1 MIRRTSV
8 GRLRRE
14 AGDAIGVGPCVK
26 PGRTVQVARL
36 WMGWDGMEWYGMV
49 YGLRLVWVFEIW
61 REGDGFVC
69 THDLSINLSPGE
81 TIAST
86 LSLGPAAILC
96 CPYMYGVLH
105 TKCPELPRWARMPST
120 AMVLVCPREHRVL
133 HVSGSMC
140 NCETGAK

>member
-14 AGDAIGVGPCVK
+14 AGDAIGIGPCVK

-61 REGDGFVC
+61 REGDSFVC

-86 LSLGPAAILC
+86 LSLSRASSNT
-96 CPYMYGVLH
+96 VL
-105 TKCPELPRWARMPST
+105 S
-120 AMVLVCPREHRVL
+120 L
-133 HVSGSMC
+133 HVWSAAYQVPRTTTLGKNAVHGDGSRLS
-140 NCETGAK
+140 

>member
-1 MIRRTSV
+1 MIRRNSV

-14 AGDAIGVGPCVK
+14 ADDAIGIGPCVK

-36 WMGWDGMEWYGMV
+36 WMGWDGMGWDGIRAETGLGVRDMAGRRQLCMHSRSV
-49 YGLRLVWVFEIW
+49 YQSIPW
-61 REGDGFVC
+61 R
-69 THDLSINLSPGE
+69 E

>member
-14 AGDAIGVGPCVK
+14 ADDAIGIGPCVK

-36 WMGWDGMEWYGMV
+36 WMGWDGMVWDGIRAETGLGVRDMAGRRQLCMHSRSV
-49 YGLRLVWVFEIW
+49 YQSIPWRDNSLNSLSRASSNTVLFLHVW
-61 REGDGFVC
+61 R
-69 THDLSINLSPGE
+69 
-81 TIAST
+81 
-86 LSLGPAAILC
+86 
-96 CPYMYGVLH
+96 VLH

>member
-1 MIRRTSV
+1 MIRRTSG

-14 AGDAIGVGPCVK
+14 ADDAIGIGPCVK

-61 REGDGFVC
+61 REGDSFVC

-96 CPYMYGVLH
+96 CSYMYGECCIPSAPNYHVGQECRPRRWFSSVLESIA
-105 TKCPELPRWARMPST
+105 CYM
-120 AMVLVCPREHRVL
+120 
-133 HVSGSMC
+133 
-140 NCETGAK
+140 